1 MTSYITPRL
10 LQAINCLE
18 KRYPEAFK
26 VRYGKDYQ
34 LERWIPADDP
44 DMRVRNQFLA
54 QIKIGDQRKK

>member
-10 LQAINCLE
+10 LQAINSLE

-34 LERWIPADDP
+34 LERWIPTDDP

-54 QIKIGDQRKK
+54 